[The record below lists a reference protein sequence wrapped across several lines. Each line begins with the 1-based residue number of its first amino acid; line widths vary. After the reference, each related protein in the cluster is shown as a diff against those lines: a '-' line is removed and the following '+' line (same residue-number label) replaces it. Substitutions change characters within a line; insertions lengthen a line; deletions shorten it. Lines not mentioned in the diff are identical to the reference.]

1 MMTIVDWL
9 VVLPLWGLA
18 FVLTAGLTGFALV
31 GLWVMERWVMPRLR
45 LMYDDAYY
53 AAALVQSAMLLY
65 SLIAALTAIGVW
77 QRYADVSSIVSAEAT
92 AITTLWRDIG
102 GYPPEVRDPARAVLE
117 GYTKQVIEEAWPLQ
131 REGIVPKGGVEW
143 MDQLQAVLF
152 AFEPRTEGQK
162 VIHGETLR
170 SFNLLVHERRQRL
183 DSVQGGL
190 PSVLWWVLLP
200 GAFLC
205 LGLCLFFHVNDVRFK
220 AVLLVGVATFMAMVL
235 FVIVSMDRPYSGPH
249 GVTADSYQ
257 LIYDH
262 HMVGKAAASRE

>member
-1 MMTIVDWL
+1 MMAIVDWL

-18 FVLTAGLTGFALV
+18 FVLTAALTGFALV
-31 GLWVMERWVMPRLR
+31 GLWGMERWVMPRLK

-65 SLIAALTAIGVW
+65 SLIAALTAVGVW
-77 QRYADVSSIVSAEAT
+77 QRYTNVSQVVSAEAT
-92 AITTLWRDIG
+92 AITNLWRDIG

-143 MDQLQAVLF
+143 MNRLQAVMF
-152 AFEPRTEGQK
+152 PFEPATEGQK
-162 VIHGETLR
+162 LIHAEALH
-170 SFNLLVHERRQRL
+170 SFNVLVQERRQRL
-183 DSVQGGL
+183 DSVEGGL
-190 PSVLWWVLLP
+190 PGVMWWVLLP

-205 LGLCLFFHVNDVRFK
+205 LTLCVFFHVNDRRFK
-220 AVLLVGVATFMAMVL
+220 AILLLGVSTFMAMVL
-235 FVIVSMDRPYSGPH
+235 FVIVSMDHPYTGPH

-262 HMVGKAAASRE
+262 HMLDVASPTQ